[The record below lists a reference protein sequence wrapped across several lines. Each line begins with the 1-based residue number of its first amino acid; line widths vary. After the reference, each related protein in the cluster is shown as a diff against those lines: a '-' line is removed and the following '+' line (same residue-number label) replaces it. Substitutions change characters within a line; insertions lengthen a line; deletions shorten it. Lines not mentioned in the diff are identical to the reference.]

1 MFYTIN
7 NALNFNYTKFYKPK
21 KTKMSL
27 KNVFKVKVEVLSDG
41 ELLTAFKDALQKIN
55 DGAGYSS
62 DEDSD
67 LEEW

>member
-1 MFYTIN
+1 
-7 NALNFNYTKFYKPK
+7 
-21 KTKMSL
+21 MSL

>member
-1 MFYTIN
+1 MAENTEILCEIAKQF
-7 NALNFNYTKFYKPK
+7 F
-21 KTKMSL
+21 

-55 DGAGYSS
+55 DGVGYSS

-67 LEEW
+67 MEDW